1 MWYVPISYTTSNE
14 SDFKSTLPKLW
25 LKDTENEK
33 KFKIHEDFDWIIVN
47 IQGSGASYI
56 WL

>member
-14 SDFKSTLPKLW
+14 SDFNSTLPKMW
-25 LKDTENEK
+25 LKESESEK
-33 KFKIHEDFDWIIVN
+33 KFKIPGDFDWIIVN

-56 WL
+56 